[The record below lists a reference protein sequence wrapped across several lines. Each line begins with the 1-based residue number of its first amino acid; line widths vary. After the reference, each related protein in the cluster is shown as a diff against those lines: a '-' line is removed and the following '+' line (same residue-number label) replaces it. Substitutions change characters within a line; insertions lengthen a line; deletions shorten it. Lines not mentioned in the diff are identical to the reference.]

1 MSADGTWNLTMN
13 TPMGP
18 QTGTLTLK
26 SNGATL
32 EGNMAGPQGTLDIEE
47 GKVDGNSLTW
57 VINMTQ
63 PMAMKLDFKAAVDGD
78 KITGEVDLGSF
89 GKATLEGTRA

>member
-18 QTGTLTLK
+18 QPGTLTLT
-26 SNGATL
+26 SNGDALT
-32 EGNMAGPQGTLDIEE
+32 GSMSGPQGTVEIED
-47 GKVDGNSLTW
+47 GKADGDNLSW
-57 VINMTQ
+57 KVMAVQMNMKIEFT
-63 PMAMKLDFKAAVDGD
+63 ATVDGD
-78 KITGEVDLGSF
+78 KMTGEAELGSF